1 MGFLFRVEIA
11 YRGRIFTFF
20 RVTPIVLGSK
30 PNSCKGLSAISLND
44 DRILIVNKGSA
55 PDDCIL
61 FLEVGISESSG
72 DLLREMLRFYS
83 VSNDIRNEK
92 IIKALPK

>member
-1 MGFLFRVEIA
+1 
-11 YRGRIFTFF
+11 
-20 RVTPIVLGSK
+20 
-30 PNSCKGLSAISLND
+30 
-44 DRILIVNKGSA
+44 
-55 PDDCIL
+55 L

-92 IIKALPK
+92 KIKALPK

>member
-1 MGFLFRVEIA
+1 
-11 YRGRIFTFF
+11 
-20 RVTPIVLGSK
+20 
-30 PNSCKGLSAISLND
+30 
-44 DRILIVNKGSA
+44 LIVKKGSA

-61 FLEVGISESSG
+61 FLEVGISESSR

-92 IIKALPK
+92 KIKALPK